1 MASSD
6 SSGPTQVKLWIRFV
20 IGLFGEGWTHP
31 ICCPRRQRLKK
42 SRKLRNAQLPSR
54 GGIASAISQGRE
66 SLAIFHSLPNFSGTC
81 TQTCHSWL
89 FLWYHPIQDGRFHC
103 FSGNVGKNAGRTEGR
118 KRNPNLYRK
127 SLPHPSHPRKEIN
140 FCTTRIH
147 GITDARSLI
156 VSSLLIWKSL
166 FSISAGTDI

>member
-1 MASSD
+1 MKFWGPAFAYSPNFWEWCPRDGMASSD

-103 FSGNVGKNAGRTEGR
+103 FSGRHGQERRQDWGMEKEPKPLQKKPPSSKPPTQGNQLLHNTHSW
-118 KRNPNLYRK
+118 NYR
-127 SLPHPSHPRKEIN
+127 
-140 FCTTRIH
+140 C
-147 GITDARSLI
+147 
-156 VSSLLIWKSL
+156 
-166 FSISAGTDI
+166 